1 MVADHDVSEG
11 GGDNARIRG
20 DGEDNSNNHQPQP
33 TSTTPLLGQD
43 HSPMAPTSV
52 GRRGRR
58 TLGTFLLL
66 IVVVL
71 WTSSNF
77 LASTI
82 FADNTYSK
90 PFLVT
95 YLNSGSFIFML
106 VPFVGSRV
114 HKLWKAGKLRDIRS
128 FQALVREFNNP
139 TLGEETR
146 PILSTNQDEETD
158 GRLPQETGDT
168 NAQEQHVMAATSVS
182 NGKLGFKDTAKL
194 SLEFCIIWFVAN
206 YFAMACLQY
215 TSVASTTVLTST
227 SGVWTLIF
235 GAAIGVERF
244 TVRKCIG
251 VLTSLFGIFLI
262 SRVDIS
268 SSSDSNKSSFPNKP
282 PAEIILGNF
291 MAAFSAVLYGVYTT
305 LMKRRVGDESRVDM
319 RIFFGLVGVFAS
331 VILWPGF
338 IVLHYTGIEPFTLP
352 PTRFVF
358 LIVLVNAIIS
368 FASDIC
374 WAFAL
379 LLTSPVIVTIGLS
392 LNIPLSLLGQIII
405 QHKYATGM
413 YWLGATLVFVSF
425 IVVNY
430 EAPT

>member
-1 MVADHDVSEG
+1 MMTGHDVSEG
-11 GGDNARIRG
+11 ADSARRRY
-20 DGEDNSNNHQPQP
+20 EDQEHSNVHQPQP
-33 TSTTPLLGQD
+33 TSTTALLGGYQG
-43 HSPMAPTSV
+43 SPMAPTSM

-58 TLGTFLLL
+58 TLGTFLLM

-71 WTSSNF
+71 WTTSNF

-90 PFLVT
+90 PYLVT

-106 VPFVGSRV
+106 VPFVGGRLRR
-114 HKLWKAGKLRDIRS
+114 LWKTGKLRDIRS
-128 FQALVREFNNP
+128 FRALIKEFEHP
-139 TLGEETR
+139 TPGEEAR
-146 PILSTNQDEETD
+146 PILDPDQDE
-158 GRLPQETGDT
+158 GLPRESGDT
-168 NAQEQHVMAATSVS
+168 GAPEQHATTRA
-182 NGKLGFKDTAKL
+182 KLGFKATATL
-194 SLEFCIIWFVAN
+194 SLEFCIIWAN

-235 GAAIGVERF
+235 GAMIKVEKF
-244 TVRKCIG
+244 TLSKCIG
-251 VLTSLFGIFLI
+251 VLTSLLGIFLI

-268 SSSDSNKSSFPNKP
+268 TSNRSKDDTSPNKP
-282 PAEIILGNF
+282 PGQVILGNL
-291 MAAFSAVLYGVYTT
+291 MAAFSAMLYGVYTT
-305 LMKRRVGDESRVDM
+305 LMKRRVEDESRVDM
-319 RIFFGLVGVFAS
+319 RLFFGLVGIFAS
-331 VILWPGF
+331 LILWPGF

-352 PTRFVF
+352 PTKLVF

-374 WAFAL
+374 WAFSL

-392 LNIPLSLLGQIII
+392 LNIPLSLLGQIVI
-405 QHKYATGM
+405 QHKYATGL
-413 YWLGATLVFVSF
+413 YWFGATLVFASF

-430 EAPT
+430 ETPV

>member
-43 HSPMAPTSV
+43 HSPMALTSV

-128 FQALVREFNNP
+128 FQALIREFNNP

-168 NAQEQHVMAATSVS
+168 NAQEQHVTAATSVS

-194 SLEFCIIWFVAN
+194 SLEFCIIWHYGFDIYKR
-206 YFAMACLQY
+206 YFAGLPR
-215 TSVASTTVLTST
+215 
-227 SGVWTLIF
+227 VWTLIF

>member
-1 MVADHDVSEG
+1 MVVGHGDSEG
-11 GGDNARIRG
+11 ADSANPRY
-20 DGEDNSNNHQPQP
+20 EDQGPSNNHQPQP
-33 TSTTPLLGQD
+33 TSTTALLDRDQG
-43 HSPMAPTSV
+43 SPMAPTSM

-58 TLGTFLLL
+58 TLGTLLLL

-71 WTSSNF
+71 WTTSNF

-90 PFLVT
+90 PYLVT

-106 VPFVGSRV
+106 VPFVGGRI
-114 HKLWKAGKLRDIRS
+114 HRLWKTGKLRDIRS
-128 FQALVREFNNP
+128 FQALIREFERP
-139 TLGEETR
+139 ASGEETQ
-146 PILSTNQDEETD
+146 PILRSDQDE
-158 GRLPQETGDT
+158 GLPRESWDTG
-168 NAQEQHVMAATSVS
+168 AQEQHAATRT
-182 NGKLGFKDTAKL
+182 KLGFKETAKL
-194 SLEFCIIWFVAN
+194 SLEFCIIWAN

-235 GAAIGVERF
+235 GAMIKVEKF
-244 TVRKCIG
+244 TLRKCIG

-268 SSSDSNKSSFPNKP
+268 SSTDSKNGTFPNKP
-282 PAEIILGNF
+282 PGEVILGNF

-305 LMKRRVGDESRVDM
+305 LMKRRVEDESRVDM
-319 RIFFGLVGVFAS
+319 RLFFGLVGVFAS
-331 VILWPGF
+331 IILWPGF
-338 IVLHYTGIEPFTLP
+338 VVLHYTGLEPFALP
-352 PTRFVF
+352 PTKLVF

-374 WAFAL
+374 WAFSL

-413 YWLGATLVFVSF
+413 YWFGATLVFVSF

-430 EAPT
+430 ETPA